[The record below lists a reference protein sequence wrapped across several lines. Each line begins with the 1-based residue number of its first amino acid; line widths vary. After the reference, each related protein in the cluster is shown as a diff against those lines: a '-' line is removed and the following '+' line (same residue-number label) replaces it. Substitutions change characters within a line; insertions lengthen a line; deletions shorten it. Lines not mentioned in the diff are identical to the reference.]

1 MLAIANDGRRLCV
14 TGDEFPSTSCAK
26 SMREDEGRT
35 RSLTKVPLR
44 GRAVARSTVGGLSL
58 TSDGRGV
65 NGGVIPSTGESSGD
79 T

>member
-1 MLAIANDGRRLCV
+1 MLAMANDGRRLCV
-14 TGDEFPSTSCAK
+14 TGDEFPSPSWAK
-26 SMREDEGRT
+26 SAREEDGRT

-44 GRAVARSTVGGLSL
+44 GRVARSIVGGLSL

-65 NGGVIPSTGESSGD
+65 NGGVTPSTGESSED